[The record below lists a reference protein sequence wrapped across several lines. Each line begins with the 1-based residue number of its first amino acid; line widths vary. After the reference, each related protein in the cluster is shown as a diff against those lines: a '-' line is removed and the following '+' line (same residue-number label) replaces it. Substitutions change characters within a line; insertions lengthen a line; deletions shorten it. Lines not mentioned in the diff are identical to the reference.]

1 MYITDK
7 DGNYIP
13 SATVQ
18 GEDGKEVELRV
29 YNGYIQWKREDT
41 LWTNLINMD
50 VLQGKPGDRI
60 LLHAESYIIQYKYE
74 SDSEWTNLV
83 DLSEYFG
90 NAAAAKAA
98 QSAYNASLMAMKSS
112 SNADKAATNAN
123 EAAELAK
130 EAAASTGSF
139 FHAQRHAIGG
149 EDPITPADIG
159 AAEEHHTHNESD
171 PTVPDWAKS
180 PNKPS
185 YTASEVGA
193 APNSHTHSL
202 ESLGAEAAKLSFQS
216 ITVPMNNWIEA
227 DDSKKFPYR
236 ATLSLQGVEKG
247 MVASVFFNLADSESG
262 LYSSGGSVFDGG
274 ICLYAVSVPDHDITI
289 DRIIVWG

>member
-13 SATVQ
+13 SATIQ

-41 LWTNLINMD
+41 LWTNLINID
-50 VLQGKPGDRI
+50 VLQGEPGDRV

-98 QSAYNASLMAMKSS
+98 QSAYNASLMAMESS

-123 EAAELAK
+123 EAAELAR

-171 PTVPDWAKS
+171 PTVPDWAKE

-202 ESLGAEAAKLSFQS
+202 ESLGAEAAKLSFAS
-216 ITVPMNNWIEA
+216 VTVAASAWAEST
-227 DDSKKFPYR
+227 DSTKYPYR
-236 ATLSLQGVEKG
+236 AAVPLSGVTVD
-247 MVASVFFNLADSESG
+247 MVADVYFSLTNAESG
-262 LYSSGGSVFDGG
+262 LFSQGGTIYDGG
-274 ICLYAVSVPDHDITI
+274 IYLYANALPEADITI
-289 DRIIVWG
+289 DRIIVWR